1 VKTVGEL
8 LAAFFDKNMAEKAQ
22 GYSDL
27 FSCWSAI
34 TEKNG
39 ISSAAAHSRIVEL
52 ERAVLLVEADH
63 PGWIQILQTK
73 QAQVLNA
80 VIRRFPDLEIR
91 GISFR
96 LSREPFS
103 VSAGTSVSGPAPS
116 ESIGRPGDSFESTVK
131 AAGVPA
137 SGAETSDPV
146 TEDGKRDYFDRIE
159 DKEFLE
165 TLKRLEKLERRSRK
179 KE

>member
-1 VKTVGEL
+1 VKKAGDILSV
-8 LAAFFDKNMAEKAQ
+8 FFNKNMIEKAQ

-27 FSCWSAI
+27 FSCWEMI

-39 ISSAAAHSRIVEL
+39 IPAAASHSRIVEL

-73 QAQVLNA
+73 QSYLLNA

-96 LSREPFS
+96 LSRDPLS
-103 VSAGTSVSGPAPS
+103 LPA
-116 ESIGRPGDSFESTVK
+116 DSHSKLESTSFSNLE
-131 AAGVPA
+131 ALDEAGVSPPEA
-137 SGAETSDPV
+137 AAIP
-146 TEDGKRDYFDRIE
+146 DGSRDYFDRIE
-159 DKEFLE
+159 DEAFLE
-165 TLKRLEKLERRSRK
+165 TLRRLERLARRGSARK
-179 KE
+179 KD